1 MTFPSAVEG
10 RTIKA
15 AWFPAKTSLYQNE
28 QCPVLLKLYVPK
40 DIKIVNW
47 GFPDAAKINCLA
59 WRFSSPS
66 NSRRSEVQLD
76 NITHNVLT
84 YSTTLSGI
92 NPGQATL
99 GPAQLNVHQR
109 LTVLDSTRGYIT
121 KDIPIK
127 LTLPA
132 VKFDILSLP
141 HGAPENFNGAVGN
154 FEIDAYCRKTEFLET
169 EPTEVILRVAGIG
182 NLPTIKAPSHSDGAW
197 KIIDTSKITRGEERR
212 SLTGIVTFRQLI
224 RAEGGHDLPKEIPAY
239 SFSYFDPI
247 KAIYQT
253 KTTQPIPVTILP
265 APSLLPKT
273 QPAEEL
279 GTLPEEMRSIIGFI
293 KTPKID
299 RVSQASIYSRF
310 WYIIPATL
318 CFLIVL
324 PIIRR
329 KITTARIQHPNTIQ
343 KNNALAKLSEDS
355 DTRTFYR
362 GAGHFIEQWL
372 TTNPELDKIL
382 QERDSICFIPEEQ
395 EPSNLTRE
403 RKSEIIT
410 LLKRCSKLTLL
421 LLLFITLTPSSFG
434 KNENITRAK
443 TAWQTGNYQEA
454 IENYR
459 TAYPEAAN
467 TPADILF
474 NIGNCHHRLDQHGLA
489 ALAWRQALASQ
500 PSHKKAR
507 QNLRYAEIQ
516 ANANVP
522 EYEEWQ
528 YLLLYTPPRTYQIL
542 LYASLW
548 TIGIIILIIIARR
561 PQGFKL
567 TCCIVLLAIAPI
579 LATLGQVGSH
589 YYPDDHRF
597 APIEL
602 QAIVL
607 ENAKLHEEAHRSSDK
622 TTLPVASLIKIN
634 ATRGPWTNI
643 TTADESTGWIESNL
657 LGNVR

>member
-253 KTTQPIPVTILP
+253 KTTQLLSTHVFGISSQP
-265 APSLLPKT
+265 PSASSSFFLSSAERLLPH
-273 QPAEEL
+273 A
-279 GTLPEEMRSIIGFI
+279 
-293 KTPKID
+293 
-299 RVSQASIYSRF
+299 
-310 WYIIPATL
+310 
-318 CFLIVL
+318 
-324 PIIRR
+324 
-329 KITTARIQHPNTIQ
+329 HN
-343 KNNALAKLSEDS
+343 
-355 DTRTFYR
+355 
-362 GAGHFIEQWL
+362 
-372 TTNPELDKIL
+372 
-382 QERDSICFIPEEQ
+382 
-395 EPSNLTRE
+395 
-403 RKSEIIT
+403 
-410 LLKRCSKLTLL
+410 
-421 LLLFITLTPSSFG
+421 TLTQFKKTTPLPSFQ
-434 KNENITRAK
+434 KI
-443 TAWQTGNYQEA
+443 QTLAHSIAEQATSSNNGSPSTLSS
-454 IENYR
+454 IKSYR
-459 TAYPEAAN
+459 SVTAYALYLKNKSPLTSLVNAN
-467 TPADILF
+467 QRSSLF
-474 NIGNCHHRLDQHGLA
+474 SSAVQNSLFYYFYSSLS
-489 ALAWRQALASQ
+489 LQALLVKMRISRAQ
-500 PSHKKAR
+500 KQRGKQVTTKK
-507 QNLRYAEIQ
+507 L
-516 ANANVP
+516 
-522 EYEEWQ
+522 
-528 YLLLYTPPRTYQIL
+528 
-542 LYASLW
+542 
-548 TIGIIILIIIARR
+548 
-561 PQGFKL
+561 
-567 TCCIVLLAIAPI
+567 
-579 LATLGQVGSH
+579 
-589 YYPDDHRF
+589 
-597 APIEL
+597 
-602 QAIVL
+602 
-607 ENAKLHEEAHRSSDK
+607 
-622 TTLPVASLIKIN
+622 
-634 ATRGPWTNI
+634 
-643 TTADESTGWIESNL
+643 
-657 LGNVR
+657 